1 MKVELMD
8 QAADLLSVGR
18 LELKRMGGLPD
29 PLRPG
34 SEAEAYAIQELLHS
48 RYRRAG
54 LGPRVGYKIGCT
66 TAVMQKYLGIDNP
79 CAGGVF
85 GSTVRRESGVFEHG
99 RFLHVGVECE
109 LAVSLGCDLK
119 SEGLLH
125 DRETVVPAVESVMA
139 AIEVVDDRW
148 VDYSS
153 IDTATLIADDFF
165 GSACVLGEPVTEWSS
180 IDLQGIGGSMYVN
193 GEQLGS
199 GRGADILGHPLEAL
213 AWLANSLEAR
223 GSYLRAGEFVLLGS
237 LVQTRWMQRNDL
249 VQVDIDGLGKVKAR
263 FR

>member
-1 MKVELMD
+1 ME

-18 LELKRMGGLPD
+18 LELKRMGGLPG
-29 PLRPG
+29 PLRPR

-48 RYRRAG
+48 RFIRAD

-79 CAGGVF
+79 CSGGVF
-85 GSTVRRESGVFEHG
+85 GSTVRRVSGLFEHDS
-99 RFLHVGVECE
+99 FLHVGVECE
-109 LAVSLGCDLK
+109 LAVTLGRDLN
-119 SEGLLH
+119 SVGRPH
-125 DRETVVPAVESVMA
+125 DRETIAPSVESVMA

-180 IDLQGIGGSMYVN
+180 IDLRGLGGSMSVN
-193 GEQLGS
+193 GEQLGR

-213 AWLANSLEAR
+213 AWLANSLETR

-237 LVQTRWMQRNDL
+237 LVQTHWIQRNDL
-249 VQVDIDGLGKVKAR
+249 VQVDIDGLGKISAR

>member
-1 MKVELMD
+1 MKSELMD
-8 QAADLLSVGR
+8 QAADQLSVGR
-18 LELKRMGGLPD
+18 LELKRMGGLPG

-66 TAVMQKYLGIDNP
+66 TVVMQKYLGIDNP
-79 CAGGVF
+79 CAGECSVPRSGGNPECSNTADSSMWAWNASWRSPWVATSSRRAS
-85 GSTVRRESGVFEHG
+85 STTGRRLC
-99 RFLHVGVECE
+99 RQW
-109 LAVSLGCDLK
+109 
-119 SEGLLH
+119 
-125 DRETVVPAVESVMA
+125 ESVMA

-180 IDLQGIGGSMYVN
+180 IDLQGIGGSMVVN
-193 GEQLGS
+193 GEQVGS
-199 GRGADILGHPLEAL
+199 GLGADILGHPLEAL
-213 AWLANSLEAR
+213 AWVANSLEAR
-223 GSYLRAGEFVLLGS
+223 GSYLKAGEFVLLGS
-237 LVQTRWMQRNDL
+237 LVQTHWMQRNDL

>member
-1 MKVELMD
+1 MIVELME

-29 PLRPG
+29 PLRPR

-48 RYRRAG
+48 RFIRTD

-66 TAVMQKYLGIDNP
+66 TAVMQKYLGIFNP
-79 CAGGVF
+79 CSGGVF
-85 GSTVRRESGVFEHG
+85 GSTVRRVSGLFEHD

-119 SEGLLH
+119 SEGRLH
-125 DRETVVPAVESVMA
+125 DRETVVPSLESVMA

-153 IDTATLIADDFF
+153 IDTATMIADDFF

-180 IDLQGIGGSMYVN
+180 IDLQGIGGSMYMN

-237 LVQTRWMQRNDL
+237 LVQTHWVQRNDL
-249 VQVDIDGLGKVKAR
+249 VEIDIDGLGKVRAH

>member
-1 MKVELMD
+1 MKVELME

-18 LELKRMGGLPD
+18 LELKRMGRLPG
-29 PLRPG
+29 PFRPT
-34 SEAEAYAIQELLHS
+34 SEAEAYTIQELLHS
-48 RYRRAG
+48 RYIHTG

-79 CAGGVF
+79 CSGGVF
-85 GSTVRRESGVFEHG
+85 GSTVTRVSGLFEHD

-109 LAVSLGCDLK
+109 LAVSLGSDLK
-119 SEGLLH
+119 PVGRLH
-125 DRETVVPAVESVMA
+125 DRETVAASVESVMA

-153 IDTATLIADDFF
+153 IDTPTLIADDFF

-180 IDLQGIGGSMYVN
+180 IDLQAIGGSMSVN
-193 GEQLGS
+193 GEQIGN

-213 AWLANSLEAR
+213 AWLANSLETR
-223 GSYLRAGEFVLLGS
+223 GSYLRAGEFVVLGS
-237 LVQTRWMQRNDL
+237 LVQTHWIQRNDL
-249 VQVDIDGLGKVKAR
+249 VQIDIDGLGKVKAR

>member
-1 MKVELMD
+1 ME

-18 LELKRMGGLPD
+18 LELNRMGRLPD

-48 RYRRAG
+48 RFIRTD

-79 CAGGVF
+79 CSGGVF
-85 GSTVRRESGVFEHG
+85 GSTVRRVSGLFAHDS
-99 RFLHVGVECE
+99 FLHVGVECE
-109 LAVSLGCDLK
+109 LAVALGRDLN
-119 SEGLLH
+119 SVGRLH
-125 DRETVVPAVESVMA
+125 DRETIAPSVESVMA

-180 IDLQGIGGSMYVN
+180 IDLQGIVGSMSVN
-193 GEQLGS
+193 GEHLGS

-213 AWLANSLEAR
+213 AWLANSLETR

-237 LVQTRWMQRNDL
+237 LVQTHWIQRNDL
-249 VQVDIDGLGKVKAR
+249 VQVDIDGLGKISAH